1 MSSIG
6 KPNENINDS
15 KSDIPYSNSNSN
27 SNSNLDLDLD
37 FVNDFD
43 NDSKGLESD
52 DQEYEQELVFYRGD
66 RKTDRQL
73 FLDLN
78 QLFIDIDCELQ
89 VLQLGP
95 CVG

>member
-1 MSSIG
+1 SEVMISGGVCCDNSPFMYMSFS
-6 KPNENINDS
+6 KTPAFTTND
-15 KSDIPYSNSNSN
+15 DIRP
-27 SNSNLDLDLD
+27 
-37 FVNDFD
+37 FD

-73 FLDLN
+73 LLELN
-78 QLFIDIDCELQ
+78 QLFVDINCELQ
-89 VLQLGP
+89 VLQLQD